1 MPTPTPPRRV
11 PCWASTQSQPCW
23 TGGLL
28 ERLKGLSPGHGKQR
42 RHWATSWL
50 VCSASWGSEF
60 HGATCSPGVG
70 GRPEDVHT
78 TDLESPV
85 CPHTWA
91 CPLADSSSSGNG
103 MCSSICLTLLVKDLS
118 HPSLSL
124 SLSLR
129 VLPVLSLSLS
139 LPVSVSLCLSVSLW
153 PLWFYIDLLFLLLF
167 SLVVA
172 WTRLFSPPSIVPYF
186 LLVSI
191 ALQLCIMS
199 CVDVKSSCL
208 SEVTPNSPGDGKASD
223 SPGGPV
229 VKTPCC
235 QCRRHKFDS
244 WSGN

>member
-139 LPVSVSLCLSVSLW
+139 PCLCLSMSVCLSLTSLILYWPLISSSFLFGCCLDSIIFTSFYCTIFSVSLYRTSAVHYVLRGCKILLPQWGHPQLPRRWQGFWFPWW
-153 PLWFYIDLLFLLLF
+153 P
-167 SLVVA
+167 
-172 WTRLFSPPSIVPYF
+172 
-186 LLVSI
+186 
-191 ALQLCIMS
+191 
-199 CVDVKSSCL
+199 
-208 SEVTPNSPGDGKASD
+208 
-223 SPGGPV
+223 
-229 VKTPCC
+229 
-235 QCRRHKFDS
+235 
-244 WSGN
+244 SG